1 MDERTQAALARAILE
16 VAYKL
21 QLEDLSKLLVL
32 GLELAEDDFLRE
44 LVDQAAAR
52 GMASGRFLDLDDSL
66 PMTLH

>member
-1 MDERTQAALARAILE
+1 MDERTQTALARAILE

-52 GMASGRFLDLDDSL
+52 GMASDRFLDLDDSL

>member
-1 MDERTQAALARAILE
+1 MDERTQTALARAILE

-32 GLELAEDDFLRE
+32 GLELAEDDGDFLRE

-52 GMASGRFLDLDDSL
+52 GMAGKESSV
-66 PMTLH
+66 TLH

>member
-32 GLELAEDDFLRE
+32 GLELAEDDFLLE

-52 GMASGRFLDLDDSL
+52 GMAGKESSV
-66 PMTLH
+66 TLH

>member
-32 GLELAEDDFLRE
+32 GLELAED
-44 LVDQAAAR
+44 
-52 GMASGRFLDLDDSL
+52 
-66 PMTLH
+66 